1 MTYAFWCLLI
11 PYAQGVDL
19 FEDLIQF
26 KEDVINGIFGGI
38 NELGEGVFGK
48 GKCGC
53 PCRDY
58 YLPKCEIE
66 YQQQCYYEHY
76 EQVCNSVAV
85 PVVRQV
91 KEIECQKC
99 RKYKVAVPKTKW
111 VKECNP
117 VYDEKCKTEYHQHCK
132 EETRC
137 HIIYQTICDNSG
149 YQQHCGSQPRQ
160 HCYPETKCHRTP
172 DTQCVPVQKEK
183 CEKVPVETTEFVE
196 EKQCLPFQLDLSQL
210 SNVQG
215 DPCAGYHVP
224 QNQQL
229 QSTAGH
235 HHHDDPHS
243 GLGIASNTGFAYQQ
257 HPIAN
262 QYGIQDPILQDQP
275 LLPAINQYEVKREN
289 EGQLPS
295 NPFLIDRRRQPKSI
309 VVTMKRL
316 DNNDYGR
323 KGWVPIPYPLYK

>member
-1 MTYAFWCLLI
+1 M
-11 PYAQGVDL
+11 
-19 FEDLIQF
+19 
-26 KEDVINGIFGGI
+26 
-38 NELGEGVFGK
+38 
-48 GKCGC
+48 
-53 PCRDY
+53 
-58 YLPKCEIE
+58 
-66 YQQQCYYEHY
+66 
-76 EQVCNSVAV
+76 
-85 PVVRQV
+85 
-91 KEIECQKC
+91 
-99 RKYKVAVPKTKW
+99 
-111 VKECNP
+111 
-117 VYDEKCKTEYHQHCK
+117 
-132 EETRC
+132 
-137 HIIYQTICDNSG
+137 
-149 YQQHCGSQPRQ
+149 
-160 HCYPETKCHRTP
+160 
-172 DTQCVPVQKEK
+172 
-183 CEKVPVETTEFVE
+183 
-196 EKQCLPFQLDLSQL
+196 
-210 SNVQG
+210 
-215 DPCAGYHVP
+215 
-224 QNQQL
+224 